1 RLAAGER
8 LVLATD
14 GVGESKDEHGV
25 EFGMERIIGSLRES
39 RDAEGDVA
47 RLVKAVNAFAHGV
60 RHDDLTVLSL
70 ARDG

>member
-1 RLAAGER
+1 
-8 LVLATD
+8 
-14 GVGESKDEHGV
+14 
-25 EFGMERIIGSLRES
+25 MERIIGSLRES